1 MKSISKK
8 FPHFIFVMMLSVASV
23 ATASSTGADKDIGEA
38 ARITQALE
46 LYAQAVPMDFA
57 STQRTEL
64 LKRAETILTDVI
76 DKNPQSLEAHR
87 KLMGVYLQMRDYRK
101 AILTMQDAISLSPD
115 DPKLYIAL
123 AILYDHSGAYEYAL
137 PILDQALK
145 LESNNKLAQEYRL
158 SIQLKIE
165 EQRLAMESSS
175 PPHKAAVPHSK

>member
-1 MKSISKK
+1 MKSISKM
-8 FPHFIFVMMLSVASV
+8 FPHFIFVLLLCFASV
-23 ATASSTGADKDIGEA
+23 AMASSTDTGKDNSEA
-38 ARITQALE
+38 ARITEALE

-64 LKRAETILTDVI
+64 LNRAESILTDVI
-76 DKNPQSLEAHR
+76 KKNPQSLEAHR
-87 KLMGVYLQMRDYRK
+87 KLMGVYLQKRDYRN
-101 AILTMQDAISLSPD
+101 AILTMQSAITLSPD
-115 DPKLYIAL
+115 DPKLYVAL

-158 SIQLKIE
+158 SIQLKVE

-175 PPHKAAVPHSK
+175 QPHKAAAPHSK